1 MSQRL
6 LRFVVAAALLLAA
19 PLPTAAQGSSIC
31 NPEGALAALI
41 DLHADVATRV
51 NLRKVLDGS
60 PDIRRAFEA
69 GNAVSSLASWVLL
82 FLGTE
87 ATILPSNPRI
97 ERPRLNA
104 EWPKGIGD
112 RISDSR
118 YTVRLHGT
126 VRIKHPEVLDA
137 SNCLGLVLKLAGSG
151 VQLGVTPAGPLPG
164 TDVIWDLLSGGEGP
178 SRDPG
183 WIVAW
188 GNRPDTYTDNDGH
201 TSNVLLARHSKYDL
215 TKVCVEPW
223 EREAVVRLRYR
234 VKARELDIESLLQ
247 FTKAVLSATA
257 GSPVGYGEVTA
268 ELASRSV
275 YFSSEPVV
283 VTVIDWKPCRWR
295 VEASVT
301 GTTTVAHASG
311 PVSMNSTMNF
321 TWMVNG
327 VQSSTDPDDMFKSVI
342 ATVESSEMTGSSRGR
357 TVDRGCITNSS
368 QTVAGHSVGKIG
380 ASAAILQ
387 IQPDEGTYRL
397 SLKLNPIPSVGTTT
411 VVHCSGHRTSGDAPG
426 ETAAPT
432 EMWPITRAL
441 DPYVNEIV
449 GEDTFAAPLPDW
461 SMTRVVKWRF
471 VPLGNPAPKE

>member
-1 MSQRL
+1 
-6 LRFVVAAALLLAA
+6 
-19 PLPTAAQGSSIC
+19 
-31 NPEGALAALI
+31 
-41 DLHADVATRV
+41 
-51 NLRKVLDGS
+51 VLEGS
-60 PDIRRAFEA
+60 PDIRKAFEA
-69 GNAVSSLASWVLL
+69 GNAISSLASWALL

-112 RISDSR
+112 RVSDSK

-126 VRIKHPEVLDA
+126 VRVKHPEVIDA
-137 SNCLGLVLKLAGSG
+137 SNCLGLVLKLAGTG
-151 VQLGVTPAGPLPG
+151 LQVGVTPAGPLSG

-178 SRDPG
+178 SHDPN

-188 GNRPDTYTDNDGH
+188 GSRPDTYTDNDGH

-223 EREAVVRLRYR
+223 ERQAVVRLRYR

-268 ELASRSV
+268 ELTSRSV
-275 YFSSEPVV
+275 YFSSAPVV

-301 GTTTVAHASG
+301 STTTVAYASG
-311 PVSMNSTMNF
+311 AVSMNSTMNF
-321 TWMVNG
+321 SWVVNG
-327 VQSSTDPDDMFKSVI
+327 VQSGADPEHTFTSVI
-342 ATVESSEMTGSSRGR
+342 ATVESSEMNGSSRGR
-357 TVDRGCITNSS
+357 TVDRGCVTNSS
-368 QTVAGHSVGKIG
+368 QTFAGHGPGKTSD
-380 ASAAILQ
+380 SAAVME
-387 IQPDEGTYRL
+387 IQPDEGTYKL

-411 VVHCSGHRTSGDAPG
+411 VVHCSGHSTSGDAPG
-426 ETAAPT
+426 ETAAPI
-432 EMWPITRAL
+432 EMWPIRRPL
-441 DPYVNEIV
+441 DPHVNEIV
-449 GEDTFAAPLPDW
+449 GEDTFVGPLPGG
-461 SMTRVVKWRF
+461 SMTRVIKWRF
-471 VPLGNPAPKE
+471 IPLGNPAPKGYS